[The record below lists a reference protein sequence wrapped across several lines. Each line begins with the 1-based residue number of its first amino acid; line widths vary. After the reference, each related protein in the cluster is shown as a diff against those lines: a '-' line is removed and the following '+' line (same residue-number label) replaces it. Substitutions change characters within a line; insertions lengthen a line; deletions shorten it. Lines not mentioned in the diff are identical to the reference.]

1 MMICIS
7 LHLLALIV
15 FLRSC
20 YGQDAV
26 NETAAKASELGDFVA
41 PDFVECSAI
50 YGTDLK
56 PSSCRAA
63 LNKIFPGMLPRH
75 LNVVKKS
82 SGKSSTVLQ
91 VPYEFKDECALDSLL
106 ATSLKNIL

>member
-1 MMICIS
+1 MICIS
-7 LHLLALIV
+7 LHLLSLV
-15 FLRSC
+15 LFLQSC

-56 PSSCRAA
+56 PSSCRSA
-63 LNKIFPGMLPRH
+63 LKKIFPGMLPRH
-75 LNVVKKS
+75 LNVVKKK
-82 SGKSSTVLQ
+82 SGSSSTVLQ
-91 VPYEFKDECALDSLL
+91 VPYEFKDECASDSLP
-106 ATSLKNIL
+106 ATRMEKFL